1 MAQQLTEKQLLQQWN
16 DYVENIR
23 KQTALL
29 QGETPE
35 QQTKRIAILEND
47 FELWCK
53 YYFPQYCYA
62 PAADF
67 HKKAAQRIIKNL
79 EWYEVRMWSRE
90 LAKSTRTMMEILF
103 LTLTGKKKYV
113 LLISNSFDNAERLLM
128 PFKGNLEANQ
138 RIIHDYG
145 VQEMPGKWESSE
157 FTTRNGAAFRALGAG
172 QSPRGTRNDEARP
185 DVILFDDIDTDEDC
199 RNPDTIHK
207 KWEWIEQA
215 AIGTRSVSKHTTI
228 IFLGNRI
235 AEDCCVSR
243 AALVA
248 DHVSEINIRDAYGES
263 TWPEKNTDEHIERVL
278 SKISYA
284 TVQKEYYNNPISE
297 GRVFKEIYFGKC
309 SKKTPVV
316 IVYADPSTSNKDR
329 PGIKAK
335 IQNSCK
341 AVCIEGYVDGKYLV
355 YKMFVDQTT
364 NAKWVE
370 WLYICR
376 QWIKDHFPENTQ
388 AFFYIENNTLQNP
401 FYEQVILP
409 LIREVATQRNETV
422 LPVSPDER
430 DKPDKY
436 FRIEGTLEPLNR
448 NSQLIFN
455 IDEKENPHMKWT
467 ETQFK
472 SVSTNSK
479 TMDAPDC
486 IEGAT
491 YILQQKLAMIAPGQ
505 LQIFKRPKNK
515 KRF

>member
-1 MAQQLTEKQLLQQWN
+1 MALQTEKQLLQQWN
-16 DYVENIR
+16 EYVENIR
-23 KQTALL
+23 KQTALM
-29 QGETPE
+29 QGENE
-35 QQTKRIAILEND
+35 QQQKKRIEILEND
-47 FELWCK
+47 FELWAK

-62 PAADF
+62 PAAAF
-67 HKKAAQRIIKNL
+67 HKKASQRIIKNL

-90 LAKSTRTMMEILF
+90 LAKSTRTMIEMMF
-103 LTLTGKKKYV
+103 LILTGKKKYL

-145 VQEMPGKWESSE
+145 VQEMPGKWEQSE
-157 FTTRNGAAFRALGAG
+157 FTTRKGAAFRALGAG

-185 DVILFDDIDTDEDC
+185 DIILFDDIDTDEDC

-215 AIGTRSVSKHTTI
+215 AIGTRSVSKSLTI

-235 AEDCCVSR
+235 AEDCCVAR
-243 AALVA
+243 ASLMA
-248 DHVSEINIRDAYGES
+248 DHTSEVNIRDAEGNS

-284 TVQKEYYNNPISE
+284 TRQKEYYNNPISE
-297 GRVFKEIYFGKC
+297 GRVFKELFYNKC
-309 SKKTPVV
+309 PKNVPIV
-316 IVYADPSTSNKDR
+316 IVYGDPSPSNKDR
-329 PGIKAK
+329 PGIKSK

-341 AVCIEGYVDGKYLV
+341 AVCIETYMDGKYYI

-364 NAKWVE
+364 NYKFIE
-370 WLYICR
+370 WLYIAR
-376 QWIKDHFPENTQ
+376 QWIKDNLPENTQ

-401 FYEQVILP
+401 FYEQVLLP
-409 LIREVATQRNETV
+409 LIRDVATARKESI
-422 LPVSPDER
+422 LGVSPDAR

-436 FRIEGTLEPLNR
+436 FRIEGTLEPLNTGG
-448 NSQLIFN
+448 NLIFN
-455 IDEKENPHMKWT
+455 KDEKDNANMKWT

-486 IEGAT
+486 VEGAT
-491 YILQQKLAMIAPGQ
+491 YILQQKITLLQPGQ
-505 LQIFKRPKNK
+505 IKLFKRKPNN